1 MSNEELN
8 EATEVIINAL
18 MNSELNNYAK
28 LELMLNLRRF
38 LADYDKNVSILRK
51 ELKEGDRKWKI

>member
-1 MSNEELN
+1 MSIEELN

-18 MNSELNNYAK
+18 MNSQLNNYAK
-28 LELMLNLRRF
+28 LELMFNLKRF

-51 ELKEGDRKWKI
+51 ELKKR